1 MGQNADAMREPERQA
16 PPQRAASTII
26 VSPAP
31 QHSSPA
37 DSEDDAAHIRQDI
50 AQTRAEMSDTIDA
63 IQHRLDPETIGEQAK
78 DTASDI
84 TAQAKEAAR
93 EVVEHALSEV
103 RTHAREMAQETTAH
117 VKAAVREATIGKVET
132 MVRTANDKTNEARY
146 SMVETIKQN
155 PVPAVL
161 AGISLGWL
169 YINSRSAAAR
179 GTTDSRAAWSAQYNQ
194 PSARYHPYQAPDHGD
209 MMPGDRNPVGAA
221 MDRVQATTGAMADRA
236 GDTMSQVGDKAGDVT
251 SQIGET
257 TSNLASQVGDTAGN
271 LANQIGDTASN
282 LASQT
287 RATASGFADQAQYQ
301 ANRLEDSFQRTL
313 RENPL
318 AVGAAALVLGTAVGL
333 ALPMTRKENE
343 LMGEARDS
351 AMDKMQSVAQETIEK
366 AGHVADK
373 VQTTAKEE
381 AQRQGLA
388 Q

>member
-1 MGQNADAMREPERQA
+1 MGQNADPMREPEQQT
-16 PPQRAASTII
+16 PPQRAASTIV

-31 QHSSPA
+31 QHASPA
-37 DSEDDAAHIRQDI
+37 DSEDTAHIRQDI

-93 EVVEHALSEV
+93 EVVEQALSEV

-132 MVRTANDKTNEARY
+132 MVRTANDKSNEARY
-146 SMVETIKQN
+146 SMMETIKQN

-161 AGISLGWL
+161 AGIGLGWL

-179 GTTDSRAAWSAQYNQ
+179 GTTDSRAAWPAQYNQ
-194 PSARYHPYQAPDHGD
+194 PSARYQPYQAPDHGNV
-209 MMPGDRNPVGAA
+209 MPGDRNPVGAA
-221 MDRVQATTGAMADRA
+221 MDRVQATTGSMADRA
-236 GDTMSQVGDKAGDVT
+236 GNTMSQVGDKAGDLT

-257 TSNLASQVGDTAGN
+257 ASNLAGQVGDTAGN
-271 LANQIGDTASN
+271 LASQVGDTASN

-287 RATASGFADQAQYQ
+287 RAAAGTFADQAQDQ

-343 LMGEARDS
+343 LMGETRDS
-351 AMDKMQSVAQETIEK
+351 AMEKVQSVAQETMEK
-366 AGHVADK
+366 AGQVADK